1 MTEHRI
7 LQGDVMDGLRSLP
20 DNCVQ
25 CTVTSPPY
33 FALRDYGVDGQIG
46 LEATPE
52 EFIDTMVRVFREVR
66 RVTRPD
72 GVQYSFEIDAFRK
85 HCLLHGLDD
94 IGLTL
99 QERDAIAAFEA
110 RHQAAQPW
118 LFAQAH

>member
-1 MTEHRI
+1 MIAPSFADIFYNNSFKNGLLPIVLSDEQVDALFAQCQATEGYA
-7 LQGDVMDGLRSLP
+7 L
-20 DNCVQ
+20 
-25 CTVTSPPY
+25 TVDLAAQT
-33 FALRDYGVDGQIG
+33 
-46 LEATPE
+46 
-52 EFIDTMVRVFREVR
+52 
-66 RVTRPD
+66 VTRPD